1 MFLTFLASSSFSAV
15 GRIYLS
21 IDRPTLLLKGRAPRE
36 ARRGRGRGRHARDEP
51 KQAGLPQEPGREGAC
66 AVGFFDFCTRWV
78 IDVPY
83 SSIAFRCVCVCVKR
97 MYFVQRFVL
106 WRLYSSV
113 CRQVVSRALSCFIS
127 FLCLSSPLSSSFS
140 PCTPEYGTRL
150 EFCWDPCSMRFNFV
164 SGLSD
169 FAHGVSSSVLHLY
182 FSFGM
187 YVCTWGMI

>member
-21 IDRPTLLLKGRAPRE
+21 IDRPTVLLKGRAPRE

-106 WRLYSSV
+106 GG
-113 CRQVVSRALSCFIS
+113 CVVSVVKWCPARCRVSSAFCVE
-127 FLCLSSPLSSSFS
+127 SSPLSSSFS

-169 FAHGVSSSVLHLY
+169 FAHGVSSSVLHLH